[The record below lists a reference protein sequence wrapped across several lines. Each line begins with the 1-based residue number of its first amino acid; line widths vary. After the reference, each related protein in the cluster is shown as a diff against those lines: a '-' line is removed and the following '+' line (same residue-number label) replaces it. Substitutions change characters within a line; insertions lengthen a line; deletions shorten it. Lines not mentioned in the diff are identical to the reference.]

1 MQSSL
6 RLVDDNGLQTL
17 GLLGLDVDGLDVA
30 VQSLL
35 GVFLVVSLSADSD
48 TESVWDTLDSLFP
61 DLLVQLRVKANIFCA
76 LNRIY

>member
-61 DLLVQLRVKANIFCA
+61 DLLVQLRIKTNIFGT